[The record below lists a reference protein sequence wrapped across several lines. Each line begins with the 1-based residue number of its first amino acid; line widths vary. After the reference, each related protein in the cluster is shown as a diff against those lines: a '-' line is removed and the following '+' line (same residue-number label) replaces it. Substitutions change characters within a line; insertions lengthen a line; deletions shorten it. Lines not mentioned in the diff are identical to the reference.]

1 MEIKTFK
8 VFSYCTDFE
17 GEDDIQ
23 DKLSEFGEYDT
34 YVRYT
39 AHSKEWLIRH
49 NYSYEDTI
57 ENKLIELGAHEGET
71 VLIHLDW

>member
-23 DKLSEFGEYDT
+23 DKLSEFGGYDT

-39 AHSKEWLIRH
+39 ARSKEWLIQH
-49 NYSYEDTI
+49 NYAYEDTI
-57 ENKLIELGAHEGET
+57 ENKLIELGAEDGEE